1 MKRYILLSAWCMLF
15 FSAMNFGMQDE
26 AKSRCIVNKPLT
38 IEEIVQQYIIK
49 GQYIKGQCCV
59 SDVVINGKR
68 YIIKQKL
75 NSSVK
80 TSFMKKRQ
88 DFFRE
93 MNGTSD
99 VSSAVGQLIE
109 EIEVAKNKQQPI
121 ECIYEEGE
129 LLLFERSEKMHKA
142 PLLTF
147 KPGKALK
154 KAARVESQLDL
165 QIK

>member
-26 AKSRCIVNKPLT
+26 TKPRCIVNKPLT

-49 GQYIKGQCCV
+49 GQYIKGQCRI

-75 NSSVK
+75 NSNTK
-80 TSFMKKRQ
+80 TSFMKMRQ

-121 ECIYEEGE
+121 ECMYEEGE
-129 LLLFERSEKMHKA
+129 LLLFKRSEKMHNA
-142 PLLTF
+142 SLLTF
-147 KPGKALK
+147 KPGKPLK
-154 KAARVESQLDL
+154 KIINQENL
-165 QIK
+165 